1 MTFHSLTLL
10 FSAELGVTDFE
21 QTAIYKN
28 RCFQFQFQL
37 QNLSILLSS
46 SYQVLNEMYLT
57 LRLRGKLN
65 YILMDTYYGGF
76 GAKAISLNHFSFVKS
91 EREGWHLNCC
101 CFHHVPHPQNRAQL
115 LSIYN
120 DATY

>member
-28 RCFQFQFQL
+28 RCFQFQR
-37 QNLSILLSS
+37 QNLSLLLSS

-76 GAKAISLNHFSFVKS
+76 GAKAISLNHFSFVNLGVFS
-91 EREGWHLNCC
+91 RNSGLDW
-101 CFHHVPHPQNRAQL
+101 
-115 LSIYN
+115 
-120 DATY
+120 T